1 MRARRPLALAAS
13 LAAALAVTA
22 CASESDGGGGGGGA
36 GGGGVSGHVG
46 LLPAADGDDP
56 VLVTYAD
63 LTRAAE
69 IAGVER
75 PDDPADTDAVADY
88 ISTIT
93 GLRFEEG
100 ETPAVAALVPEVAQ
114 TDRAAQLE
122 EFVEDVG
129 WSILQVDT
137 FAERNTPPDRVAVLT
152 GDFDGDQLDEALDD
166 AGDGVRVAGN
176 PQGGIDPRNTTA
188 ARPIGETLWLALDD
202 DRLTIAANKD
212 DMEPARDAGGG
223 EGTLA
228 GDETVATLAG
238 ALDDHDVYSAMLEVD
253 EAYLSDFADRV
264 LGDRA
269 TPEQAEALGDQ
280 PRCEGVTGAA
290 AGLADDG
297 GPLVVLVLAHLDES
311 AAAANADVVAT
322 ALDEDVIPTSG
333 RRWSEL
339 LAVESV
345 EADGRAVV
353 VTARPAGETHLTAA
367 YRLLFDRSL
376 PPC

>member
-1 MRARRPLALAAS
+1 MA
-13 LAAALAVTA
+13 
-22 CASESDGGGGGGGA
+22 
-36 GGGGVSGHVG
+36 
-46 LLPAADGDDP
+46 
-56 VLVTYAD
+56 
-63 LTRAAE
+63 RAAE

-75 PDDPADTDAVADY
+75 PDDPADTDAVTDY

-93 GLRFEEG
+93 GLRSEEG
-100 ETPAVAALVPEVAQ
+100 EAPAVAALAPEVAQ
-114 TDRAAQLE
+114 TSHSAQLE

-129 WSILQVDT
+129 WSILQVDS

-176 PQGGIDPRNTTA
+176 PEGGIDPRNTTA

-202 DRLTIAANKD
+202 DRLTITANED
-212 DMEPARDAGGG
+212 DMARARDAGGG

-228 GDETVATLAG
+228 GDETVGTLAG
-238 ALDDHDVYSAMLEVD
+238 ALDDHDVYSAMLEAN
-253 EAYLSDFADRV
+253 EAYLTDFADRV
-264 LGDRA
+264 LGEGA
-269 TPEQAEALGDQ
+269 TPEQAEALGDR

-290 AGLADDG
+290 VGLADDG
-297 GPLVVLVLAHLDES
+297 EPLVVLVLAHADES

-322 ALDEDVIPTSG
+322 ALDEDDIPTTG
-333 RRWSEL
+333 RPWSDL

-345 EADGRAVV
+345 EADGGAVV
-353 VTARPAGETHLTAA
+353 VTARPAGETHLTVA